1 MNDLLSKFTPSLLG
15 KLLFAS
21 AMSSVQL
28 GILCLVLTPTVAFNK
43 PAAWLSVALVFVG
56 IMLFMRTA
64 GAPRNA

>member
-15 KLLFAS
+15 KLFFAS

-64 GAPRNA
+64 GSPRNA